1 MAITVPNSSSTYTFS
16 GDVNVGGDLGV
27 TGELSKFKVKITAK
41 TGNYTVTAAET
52 GTIFIA
58 NGSGALSFTLPTAAD
73 GLFYLFVN
81 KADQNM
87 TITYGTTDKIITFN
101 DAAADSVAYS
111 TSSEKI
117 GACALAFSDGTNW
130 YVINL
135 STNTATVST

>member
-1 MAITVPNSSSTYTFS
+1 MGTVTIPGDYSCS
-16 GDVNVGGDLGV
+16 GDFSIGGDLAV

-58 NGSGALSFTLPTAAD
+58 NGTGAITFTLPTAAD

-87 TITYGTTDKIITFN
+87 TITYGTNDKIVTFN

-111 TSSEKI
+111 TASEKI

-135 STNTATVST
+135 STNTATVAT